1 MDWRGLLKRV
11 VDAVN
16 ALASLAC
23 HGLLVVITV
32 IICAQVFL
40 RFVLNSPT
48 SWSEEVALLCLIW
61 FGMLAIAIGIRRHEH
76 VAISYFRDKLP
87 TPLALTLDYGAQA
100 LIAVF
105 MLVVVVYGQDL
116 VALAGV
122 QLLPASRV
130 SKAWLYAPAI
140 VGGALGT
147 FNALA
152 NILLRDVG
160 AAPITATEPVDV
172 R

>member
-1 MDWRGLLKRV
+1 MGWRRSFERF
-11 VDAVN
+11 VDALNFV
-16 ALASLAC
+16 ASLVC
-23 HGLLVVITV
+23 HGLLVVITT

-48 SWSEEVALLCLIW
+48 SWSEEVALLSLIW

-87 TPLALTLDYGAQA
+87 APLALTLDYGAQA

-105 MLVVVVYGQDL
+105 MLVVLVYGRDL

-122 QLLPASRV
+122 QLLPASRL
-130 SKAWLYAPAI
+130 SKAWLYLPAI

-147 FNALA
+147 FNAIA
-152 NILLRDVG
+152 NILLRDLG
-160 AAPITATEPVDV
+160 AAPLTAVEPVDA